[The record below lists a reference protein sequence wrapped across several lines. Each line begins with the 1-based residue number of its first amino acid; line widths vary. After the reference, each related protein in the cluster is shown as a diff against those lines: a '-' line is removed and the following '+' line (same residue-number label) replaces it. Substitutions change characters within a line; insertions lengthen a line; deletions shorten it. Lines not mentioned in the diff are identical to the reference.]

1 MSLLYAVALLSVSM
15 ISGRVLYIGNRRV
28 NAPWWAK
35 EGITTFLILVIVGV
49 MALGLGFLLETIL
62 TWKEQVITV
71 TQVVIMAGIIAAAA
85 ALWMLLGRAVPART
99 GDNVVPTPEAGS
111 GPRAPDHGGASPAV
125 ASPSKTPRKVA

>member
-15 ISGRVLYIGNRRV
+15 CFGRVLYIGNRRV

-35 EGITTFLILVIVGV
+35 EGITTSLVLVIVGV
-49 MALGLGFLLETIL
+49 MTLGLGFLLETIL

-85 ALWMLLGRAVPART
+85 AMWMLLGREVPART
-99 GDNVVPTPEAGS
+99 GDNVVPAPQAGS
-111 GPRAPDHGGASPAV
+111 GPRAPVHGDASPAV
-125 ASPSKTPRKVA
+125 SSPSRSPRKVA